1 MLDRPDDL
9 SLIPGTHSG
18 RRTNSERLFDL
29 HTYAGTNVYTQTHH
43 PHVMVIIKTFK
54 TSGKWCMGHSLNKD
68 KNYKEP
74 KIIEF
79 AGLITNTLERSK
91 SRLEGLERW
100 LTA

>member
-1 MLDRPDDL
+1 
-9 SLIPGTHSG
+9 
-18 RRTNSERLFDL
+18 
-29 HTYAGTNVYTQTHH
+29 
-43 PHVMVIIKTFK
+43 
-54 TSGKWCMGHSLNKD
+54 MGHSLNKD